1 MSKPNLLVARTAT
14 DGTTDDTTD
23 GSAAKPNITADGTED
38 ASDAD
43 SFFRGIAAGLL
54 DGVAALLLATI
65 ALSGAPSM
73 RCTMSARR
81 LLN

>member
-14 DGTTDDTTD
+14 DGSTDDTTD
-23 GSAAKPNITADGTED
+23 VSAVKPNITADGTED
-38 ASDAD
+38 ASEAD
-43 SFFRGIAAGLL
+43 SFGSGSALGVL
-54 DGVAALLLATI
+54 DGVAALLRATV

-73 RCTMSARR
+73 RCIMSARR